1 MRVQRSISP
10 IVALQNLSL
19 GTGKVQKTQAPSKT
33 EGTQVLQ
40 YLERLQNL
48 VPQCP
53 KDRPVSK
60 LELIQS
66 VIDYICDLEDAL
78 ESSPES
84 DCSSQTSSDSETD
97 DDDMAVISDSS

>member
-19 GTGKVQKTQAPSKT
+19 DGGKVQKAQSSMAKT
-33 EGTQVLQ
+33 DGTQVLQ
-40 YLERLQNL
+40 FLERLQDL

-66 VIDYICDLEDAL
+66 VIDYIYDLEDVL
-78 ESSPES
+78 ESDS
-84 DCSSQTSSDSETD
+84 DIQQSDSEDETG
-97 DDDMAVISDSS
+97 VISDSS